1 MRNGNT
7 KYQEGQVIFSTMD
20 NRFPKKFSYNS
31 DCLVLLAACLVP
43 SVLFNGIGG
52 VKVIAASVVT
62 AVLTDLF
69 GTLILSGDVTLSDR
83 SAVITGFSV
92 AMLLSGSVPVY
103 VAAIAAFVAVA
114 VGKLPFGRWDRAP
127 FVPAAV
133 GTGFVCVIYPD
144 ICFSYPAPFTGAADT
159 AESLAMMLKNGN
171 SVNMTAPGVLNV
183 LVGNCPG
190 QIGTTC
196 GIFFAACLV
205 YYLIRNIDSFIVSAG
220 FISVCFMFAAL
231 FPRVPSGR
239 RTSVLMELCGGALL
253 FTAVFLM
260 TYPNVKFR
268 SVNFALYYGMTG
280 GAVYMLIRY
289 FGAFEDGAPF
299 AVLIMNALSPL
310 FSGNNRVF
318 SSNGRETDTGEG
330 GA

>member
-69 GTLILSGDVTLSDR
+69 GTLILSGDVTLS
-83 SAVITGFSV
+83 
-92 AMLLSGSVPVY
+92 
-103 VAAIAAFVAVA
+103 AFVAVA
-114 VGKLPFGRWDRAP
+114 VGKQPFGRWDRAP

-220 FISVCFMFAAL
+220 FISVCFLFAAL

-310 FSGNNRVF
+310 FSGDNRVF
-318 SSNGRETDTGEG
+318 SSNGRETDAGEG